1 MAGDDQ
7 DKDSKTEDPSQKK
20 LEDAVSKG
28 QVVNS
33 KEVTSFFLF
42 LLLTLLAMWVL
53 PYTMVQIASRLRFFI
68 ENAGNIP
75 VDQGMVGVILVDIM
89 KKMMLYISP
98 IFLMVFV
105 ATIFSSY
112 MQHGEFIF
120 TTETLQPQLSR
131 LSIIKGFGKIFS
143 VKNVVEFLK
152 GIFKIS
158 LVGTFV
164 YLVILADVKEL
175 SQYQELSIA
184 GIIEQLKTMIYDIL
198 MLVTVIMAAI
208 AGVDFSYQKYDH
220 FTNLKMTKQ
229 EVKDEHKQSE
239 GNPEV
244 KRKMRQLRHEQSQK
258 QIKQSVPK
266 ATVVITNPEH
276 YAIALQYEMHK
287 MNAPVCVAKG
297 LDLIAQKIKE
307 IAGEND
313 IPIVE
318 NPPLARMLHKDV
330 KVDQEIPVEHFEAVA
345 KIISYVL
352 SLNEKKKK
360 RKNNG

>member
-1 MAGDDQ
+1 MAEGDDQ
-7 DKDSKTEDPSQKK
+7 DKDAKTEDPSQKK

-33 KEVTSFFLF
+33 KEVTSFLLF
-42 LLLTLLAMWVL
+42 LLLTLLAIWIL
-53 PYTMVQIASRLRFFI
+53 PYTMDQIASRLRFFI
-68 ENAGNIP
+68 ENAGNIA
-75 VDQGMVGVILVDIM
+75 VDQGMVGVILVGLMTKI
-89 KKMMLYISP
+89 MLYIAP
-98 IFLMVFV
+98 VFFTV
-105 ATIFSSY
+105 FIAAVFSSY
-112 MQHGEFIF
+112 MQHGNFIF
-120 TTETLQPQLSR
+120 TLETLQPQLSR
-131 LSIIKGFGKIFS
+131 ISVIKGFSRIFS
-143 VKNVVEFLK
+143 VKSFVEFLK
-152 GIFKIS
+152 GVFKIA

-164 YLVILADVKEL
+164 YLVILADVKDL

-184 GIIEQLKTMIYDIL
+184 GILDQLKTMIYDIL
-198 MLVTVIMAAI
+198 MLVTIIMAAI

-220 FTNLKMTKQ
+220 YTNLKMTKQ

-276 YAIALQYEMHK
+276 YAVALQYEMHK
-287 MNAPVCVAKG
+287 MDAPVCVAKG

-307 IAGEND
+307 IAGESD

-318 NPPLARMLHKDV
+318 NPPLARMLYKDV
-330 KVDQEIPVEHFEAVA
+330 KIDQEIPIEHFEAVA
-345 KIISYVL
+345 KVISYVL
-352 SLNEKKKK
+352 ALNEKKKK
-360 RKNNG
+360 RKK

>member
-1 MAGDDQ
+1 MAGEDQ

-20 LEDAVSKG
+20 LDDAISKG

-42 LLLTLLAMWVL
+42 LILTLLAIWIL
-53 PYTMVQIASRLRFFI
+53 PYLMDKVANSLRFFVA
-68 ENAGNIP
+68 NAGTISF
-75 VDQGMVGVILVDIM
+75 DYGMMGIILFGIM
-89 KKMMLYISP
+89 KKTILFLSP
-98 IFLMVFV
+98 VFAAIII

-112 MQHGEFIF
+112 MQHGQFIF

-131 LSIIKGFGKIFS
+131 ISVIKGFSRIFS
-143 VKNVVEFLK
+143 LKSFVEFVK
-152 GIFKIS
+152 GIFKIA

-164 YLVILADVKEL
+164 YLVILADVQEL
-175 SQYQELSIA
+175 TQYQELSIA
-184 GIIEQLKTMIYDIL
+184 GILDQLKNMIYDIL
-198 MLVTVIMAAI
+198 MLVTIIMAAI
-208 AGVDFSYQKYDH
+208 AGVDFTYQKYEH

-244 KRKMRQLRHEQSQK
+244 KRKLRQLRHEQSQK

-287 MNAPVCVAKG
+287 MDAPICVAKG

-307 IAGEND
+307 IAKESD
-313 IPIVE
+313 VPIVE
-318 NPPLARMLHKDV
+318 NPPLARLLYKDV
-330 KVDQEIPVEHFEAVA
+330 KIDQEIPVEHFEAVA
-345 KIISYVL
+345 KIISYIL
-352 SLNEKKKK
+352 SLEEKRKK
-360 RKNNG
+360 RKLNG

>member
-1 MAGDDQ
+1 MD
-7 DKDSKTEDPSQKK
+7 
-20 LEDAVSKG
+20 
-28 QVVNS
+28 
-33 KEVTSFFLF
+33 
-42 LLLTLLAMWVL
+42 
-53 PYTMVQIASRLRFFI
+53 QIASRLRFFI

-75 VDQGMVGVILVDIM
+75 VDQGMMGVILVGIM
-89 KKMMLYISP
+89 KKIMLYMAP
-98 IFLMVFV
+98 VFLTVLV
-105 ATIFSSY
+105 ATVFSSY

-120 TTETLQPQLSR
+120 TAETLQPQLSR
-131 LSIIKGFGKIFS
+131 ISVIKGFGRIFS
-143 VKNVVEFLK
+143 VKSFVEFLK
-152 GIFKIS
+152 GVFKIA

-184 GIIEQLKTMIYDIL
+184 GILDQLKTMIYDIL

-244 KRKMRQLRHEQSQK
+244 KRKMRQIRHEQSQK

-276 YAIALQYEMHK
+276 YAVALQYEMHK
-287 MNAPVCVAKG
+287 MDAPVCVAKG
-297 LDLIAQKIKE
+297 LDLIAKKIKE
-307 IAGEND
+307 IAKESG

-318 NPPLARMLHKDV
+318 NPPLARILYKDV
-330 KVDQEIPVEHFEAVA
+330 KVDQEIPIEHFEAVA

-352 SLNEKKKK
+352 SLEEKKKK
-360 RKNNG
+360 RKK

>member
-1 MAGDDQ
+1 MAEGDDQ
-7 DKDSKTEDPSQKK
+7 DKDAKTEDPSQKK

-33 KEVTSFFLF
+33 KEVTSFLLF
-42 LLLTLLAMWVL
+42 LLLTLLAIWIL
-53 PYTMVQIASRLRFFI
+53 PYTMNQIASRLRFFI
-68 ENAGNIP
+68 ENAGNIA
-75 VDQGMVGVILVDIM
+75 VDQGMVGVILVGLM
-89 KKMMLYISP
+89 KKIMLYVAP
-98 IFLMVFV
+98 VFLTVFIAAV
-105 ATIFSSY
+105 FSSY

-120 TTETLQPQLSR
+120 TMETLQPQLSR
-131 LSIIKGFGKIFS
+131 ISVIKGFSRIFS
-143 VKNVVEFLK
+143 VKSFVEFLK
-152 GIFKIS
+152 GVFKIA

-164 YLVILADVKEL
+164 YLVILADVKDL

-184 GIIEQLKTMIYDIL
+184 GILDQLKTMIYDIL
-198 MLVTVIMAAI
+198 MLVTIIMAAI

-220 FTNLKMTKQ
+220 YTNLKMTKQ

-276 YAIALQYEMHK
+276 YAVALQYEMHK
-287 MNAPVCVAKG
+287 MDAPVCVAKG

-307 IAGEND
+307 IAGESD

-318 NPPLARMLHKDV
+318 NPPLARMLYKDV
-330 KVDQEIPVEHFEAVA
+330 KIDQEIPIEHFEAVA
-345 KIISYVL
+345 KVISYVL
-352 SLNEKKKK
+352 ALNEKKKK
-360 RKNNG
+360 RKK